1 MDTHNVKPERVYVY
15 MIPFTSTMLKVNKH
29 CTLLKSRLF
38 KIKNFDFKESK

>member
-1 MDTHNVKPERVYVY
+1 MDTHNVKPEKGLCVHD
-15 MIPFTSTMLKVNKH
+15 PFTSTMLKVNKH